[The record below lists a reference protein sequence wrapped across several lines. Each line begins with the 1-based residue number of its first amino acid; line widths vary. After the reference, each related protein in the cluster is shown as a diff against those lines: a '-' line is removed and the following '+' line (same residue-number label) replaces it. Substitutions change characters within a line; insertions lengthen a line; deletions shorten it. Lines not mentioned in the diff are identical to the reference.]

1 MLHTYQSG
9 YWVNIR
15 NIDFT
20 NVRLLGFFWETIYN
34 LNFDTKQLLVSFWN
48 VGLSVV
54 I

>member
-1 MLHTYQSG
+1 MVHTYQSG

-15 NIDFT
+15 NVDFI

-34 LNFDTKQLLVSFWN
+34 LNFDIKQVLVSFRS
-48 VGLSVV
+48 VGLNLV